1 MCSESAAKRECRVSA
16 NMNTNENI
24 DRINDLCLTEL
35 AELYLLRYSAPAKA
49 DENVTAILHIEN
61 ARYQP

>member
-1 MCSESAAKRECRVSA
+1 
-16 NMNTNENI
+16 MNTNENI

-35 AELYLLRYSAPAKA
+35 AELYLMRCSAPAKA

-61 ARYQP
+61 ARYRP

>member
-1 MCSESAAKRECRVSA
+1 
-16 NMNTNENI
+16 MNTNENI
-24 DRINDLCLTEL
+24 ERINDLCLTEL
-35 AELYLLRYSAPAKA
+35 AEPYLTPCSAPAKA